1 MNAKAYYNFNKD
13 NWKTKTK
20 KHKLK
25 TEMRGDMNN
34 ISVEEARGVRE
45 EISSFIKALDK
56 DCIVHE
62 ENGEVYKIYETMACY
77 YLWLIKKESAKVS
90 IMDIVSKIEAKKSNQ
105 YALMLFDDFNGLFL
119 EYDSTADILADPRN
133 GWIERSE
140 EWSHFKAL
148 GEKYTEEQLAAAVY
162 KTQFIEEDFY
172 NKRFAVVPFTIGKLV
187 DELLEIERSDSI
199 VQLEASSYVL
209 EALERNPDLYIE
221 AYDEWDYTLLTILSI
236 ISDVMG
242 HENLVCR
249 SGLSD
254 EGIKYD
260 KVFVNNKLEP
270 SEGSLSSDVSYDLE
284 NKWSEFP
291 RDVSEK
297 WNMCGEGILLTKDN
311 GKAVAIMNAGEL
323 TLNKYRDVRE
333 YLCNGG
339 FIEGVILLPDKMYA
353 NTWIN
358 PYLVIYSRNNT
369 KVKFLDVR
377 NDYVPNRK
385 KGKRVNSLDDDI
397 IESIMEKY
405 KSGKGCI
412 EVEIG
417 EIAKNDYVLT
427 PNRYVEVNDVNAN
440 RIKLGE
446 VVDEIKRGIT
456 MSAAEMD
463 QMIMDTPS
471 DIRCVLPADII
482 AGVVTSKN
490 YFHGELRKP
499 GKNEAHQGDIL
510 ISKTGN
516 PFRIAVADRNYLV
529 VGNTYILDIDRS
541 QYSPEYIKCYLSS
554 KAGQME
560 IMKYA
565 SGSTTPII
573 SVANLRNIEIPLY
586 DEATQKELDQHANEI
601 VNSLNEG
608 YRQIRICEEEMDA
621 LFQ

>member
-1 MNAKAYYNFNKD
+1 
-13 NWKTKTK
+13 
-20 KHKLK
+20 
-25 TEMRGDMNN
+25 MNN

-56 DCIVHE
+56 DCIVQDE
-62 ENGEVYKIYETMACY
+62 ENSEVYKIYETMACY

-105 YALMLFDDFNGLFL
+105 YPLMLFDDFNCLFL
-119 EYDSTADILADPRN
+119 EYDSTADILTDSRN

-140 EWSHFKAL
+140 EWSHFKTL

-162 KTQFIEEDFY
+162 KTQFIEEEFY
-172 NKRFAVVPFTIGKLV
+172 NQSFAFVPFTIGKLV
-187 DELLEIERSDSI
+187 DELLEIEKSDSI
-199 VQLEASSYVL
+199 VQLGASSYVL
-209 EALERNPDLYIE
+209 EALERNPELYIE
-221 AYDEWDYTLLTILSI
+221 AYDERDYTLLTLLSI

-260 KVFVNNKLEP
+260 KVFVNNMLEP
-270 SEGSLSSDVSYDLE
+270 SKGSLSSDVSYDLE
-284 NKWSEFP
+284 NKWREFP
-291 RDVSEK
+291 RDVSEE
-297 WNMCGEGILLTKDN
+297 WNMCGEGILRTKDK

-333 YLCNGG
+333 FLCNGG

-358 PYLVIYSRNNT
+358 PYLVIFGRNNT

-412 EVEIG
+412 EVEVG
-417 EIAKNDYVLT
+417 EIAKDDYVLT

-456 MSAAEMD
+456 MSASEMD
-463 QMIMDTPS
+463 QTIMDIPS
-471 DIRCVLPADII
+471 DIRCVLPSDII
-482 AGVVTSKN
+482 AGVVTSEK
-490 YFHGELRKP
+490 YFHGKLRKP

-541 QYSPEYIKCYLSS
+541 QYSPEYVKCYLSS

-601 VNSLNEG
+601 VNSLNES